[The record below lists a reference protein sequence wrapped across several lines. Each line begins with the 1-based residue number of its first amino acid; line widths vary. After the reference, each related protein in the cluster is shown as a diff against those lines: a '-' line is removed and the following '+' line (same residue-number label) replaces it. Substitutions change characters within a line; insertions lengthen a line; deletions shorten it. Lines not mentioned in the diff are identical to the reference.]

1 MHTPDF
7 SRQLKVAGM
16 TSAAQEALAR
26 ARVIIFGA
34 GGLAATAAPWLAAAG
49 VGHLTIVDADT
60 IAASNLHR
68 QTPYTYADLGAKK
81 ATTLAAYC
89 QARMADG
96 AQCEAIA
103 QTLDG
108 EVLLAALRAHD
119 LALDCTDSRHFAYQ
133 LNDAALITA
142 TPVVY
147 ANAAALGGQLF
158 TLHPSRD
165 APCWRCLWPEDI
177 APGGNCDALGVL
189 GPVPATLG
197 LWQALEALKILTGF
211 AARQYPA
218 VGGTLKQTL
227 ARAWLRRFEPTALR
241 DLIRRQFDRFEDL
254 TGHAPAFID
263 GHQHVHQFPQI
274 RETLLQEAA
283 ARYPARPALRSTRP
297 FARDHKP
304 RLIHPLGG
312 QHLDR
317 HSDGWRKN
325 PCFGGVYD
333 FKPDAATLAG
343 HWQRWLAAAPD
354 GSVIMCHPAV
364 PGDDWQDDIKP
375 ARENEWRY
383 LTSDAF
389 AALWQNHACETQRW
403 AEIP

>member
-16 TSAAQEALAR
+16 TSAVQEALAR

-211 AARQYPA
+211 AAPLAGEVLQYDFATMRQTRIRVPRRA
-218 VGGTLKQTL
+218 ACNHQPQTL
-227 ARAWLRRFEPTALR
+227 A
-241 DLIRRQFDRFEDL
+241 
-254 TGHAPAFID
+254 APA
-263 GHQHVHQFPQI
+263 P
-274 RETLLQEAA
+274 
-283 ARYPARPALRSTRP
+283 P
-297 FARDHKP
+297 FASEHIPMPQLLAAPAAYLDAGAP
-304 RLIHPLGG
+304 VLLICASGQRAQNTARTLRAQGYAQVYAYGKAWAEATTLGG
-312 QHLDR
+312 
-317 HSDGWRKN
+317 S
-325 PCFGGVYD
+325 
-333 FKPDAATLAG
+333 
-343 HWQRWLAAAPD
+343 
-354 GSVIMCHPAV
+354 
-364 PGDDWQDDIKP
+364 
-375 ARENEWRY
+375 
-383 LTSDAF
+383 
-389 AALWQNHACETQRW
+389 
-403 AEIP
+403 

>member
-1 MHTPDF
+1 MTSNQILTRYTPDY

-49 VGHLTIVDADT
+49 VGHLTIVDADR

-108 EVLLAALRAHD
+108 EALLAALRAHD
-119 LALDCTDSRHFAYQ
+119 LALDCTDSRDFAYQ

-147 ANAAALGGQLF
+147 ANATALGGQLF

-211 AARQYPA
+211 AAPLAGEVLQYDFATMRQTRIRVPRRLQSPA
-218 VGGTLKQTL
+218 ADARRARPRGTHHSTHATL
-227 ARAWLRRFEPTALR
+227 AHYRHPQRRRT
-241 DLIRRQFDRFEDL
+241 RR
-254 TGHAPAFID
+254 P
-263 GHQHVHQFPQI
+263 
-274 RETLLQEAA
+274 
-283 ARYPARPALRSTRP
+283 RPALCQRAYP
-297 FARDHKP
+297 H
-304 RLIHPLGG
+304 
-312 QHLDR
+312 
-317 HSDGWRKN
+317 
-325 PCFGGVYD
+325 
-333 FKPDAATLAG
+333 AATARRSRRLPRRRRG
-343 HWQRWLAAAPD
+343 QRA
-354 GSVIMCHPAV
+354 
-364 PGDDWQDDIKP
+364 QNT
-375 ARENEWRY
+375 ARTLRAQGY
-383 LTSDAF
+383 AQVY
-389 AALWQNHACETQRW
+389 AYGKAW
-403 AEIP
+403 AEATTQGGS

>member
-1 MHTPDF
+1 MRTPDF

-16 TSAAQEALAR
+16 TPAAQEALAR

-49 VGHLTIVDADT
+49 VGHLTIVDADR

-211 AARQYPA
+211 AAPLAGEVLQYDFATMRQTRIRVPR
-218 VGGTLKQTL
+218 
-227 ARAWLRRFEPTALR
+227 RAACNHQP
-241 DLIRRQFDRFEDL
+241 Q
-254 TGHAPAFID
+254 APAAPIHAELTIALTQHWRIID
-263 GHQHVHQFPQI
+263 I
-274 RETLLQEAA
+274 RSAAERAALAPPFASDHIPMPELLASPAAHLRPKETTLLICASGQRATHTARTLRTQGHTQVFAYGKVWAEA
-283 ARYPARPALRSTRP
+283 
-297 FARDHKP
+297 
-304 RLIHPLGG
+304 
-312 QHLDR
+312 
-317 HSDGWRKN
+317 KN
-325 PCFGGVYD
+325 P
-333 FKPDAATLAG
+333 PPAAGTT
-343 HWQRWLAAAPD
+343 R
-354 GSVIMCHPAV
+354 
-364 PGDDWQDDIKP
+364 P
-375 ARENEWRY
+375 AREGN
-383 LTSDAF
+383 SA
-389 AALWQNHACETQRW
+389 
-403 AEIP
+403 

>member
-211 AARQYPA
+211 AAPLAGEVLQYDFATMRQTRIRVPRRA
-218 VGGTLKQTL
+218 ACNHQPQTL
-227 ARAWLRRFEPTALR
+227 AAPIHAELTTAFPMPQL
-241 DLIRRQFDRFEDL
+241 LA
-254 TGHAPAFID
+254 APATYLKPKENALLICAS
-263 GHQHVHQFPQI
+263 GQRAQNTA
-274 RETLLQEAA
+274 RTLRAQGYAQVYAYGKAWAEA
-283 ARYPARPALRSTRP
+283 TT
-297 FARDHKP
+297 
-304 RLIHPLGG
+304 LGG
-312 QHLDR
+312 
-317 HSDGWRKN
+317 S
-325 PCFGGVYD
+325 
-333 FKPDAATLAG
+333 
-343 HWQRWLAAAPD
+343 
-354 GSVIMCHPAV
+354 
-364 PGDDWQDDIKP
+364 
-375 ARENEWRY
+375 
-383 LTSDAF
+383 
-389 AALWQNHACETQRW
+389 
-403 AEIP
+403 

>member
-49 VGHLTIVDADT
+49 VGKLTIVDADT

-119 LALDCTDSRHFAYQ
+119 LALDCTDSRHLAYQ

-177 APGGNCDALGVL
+177 APSGNCDALGVL

-211 AARQYPA
+211 AAPLAGEVLQYDFATMRQTRIRVPRRA
-218 VGGTLKQTL
+218 ACNHQPQTL
-227 ARAWLRRFEPTALR
+227 AAPIHAELTTALAQHWR
-241 DLIRRQFDRFEDL
+241 IIDIRSAAERAALAPPFASEHIPMPQL
-254 TGHAPAFID
+254 LAAPAAYLDAGAPVLLICAS
-263 GHQHVHQFPQI
+263 GQRAQNTA
-274 RETLLQEAA
+274 RTLRAQGYA
-283 ARYPARPALRSTRP
+283 
-297 FARDHKP
+297 
-304 RLIHPLGG
+304 
-312 QHLDR
+312 Q
-317 HSDGWRKN
+317 
-325 PCFGGVYD
+325 VYAYG
-333 FKPDAATLAG
+333 KA
-343 HWQRWLAAAPD
+343 
-354 GSVIMCHPAV
+354 
-364 PGDDWQDDIKP
+364 
-375 ARENEWRY
+375 
-383 LTSDAF
+383 
-389 AALWQNHACETQRW
+389 W
-403 AEIP
+403 AEATTQGGS

>member
-158 TLHPSRD
+158 TLHPARD
-165 APCWRCLWPEDI
+165 AHC
-177 APGGNCDALGVL
+177 
-189 GPVPATLG
+189 
-197 LWQALEALKILTGF
+197 
-211 AARQYPA
+211 
-218 VGGTLKQTL
+218 
-227 ARAWLRRFEPTALR
+227 
-241 DLIRRQFDRFEDL
+241 
-254 TGHAPAFID
+254 
-263 GHQHVHQFPQI
+263 
-274 RETLLQEAA
+274 
-283 ARYPARPALRSTRP
+283 
-297 FARDHKP
+297 
-304 RLIHPLGG
+304 
-312 QHLDR
+312 
-317 HSDGWRKN
+317 
-325 PCFGGVYD
+325 
-333 FKPDAATLAG
+333 
-343 HWQRWLAAAPD
+343 
-354 GSVIMCHPAV
+354 
-364 PGDDWQDDIKP
+364 
-375 ARENEWRY
+375 
-383 LTSDAF
+383 
-389 AALWQNHACETQRW
+389 
-403 AEIP
+403 